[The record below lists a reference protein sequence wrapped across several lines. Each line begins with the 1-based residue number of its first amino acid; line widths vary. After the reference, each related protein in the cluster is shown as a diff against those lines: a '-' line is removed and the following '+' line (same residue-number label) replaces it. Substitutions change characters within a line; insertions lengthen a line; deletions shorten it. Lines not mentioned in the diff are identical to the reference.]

1 MPSNIKIDKTP
12 PIELKDKELNSPD
25 TKQVEIKRQNIDNIK
40 IDSDDLGKAQRTL
53 EQKFL
58 KSQQEEQIDQTV
70 LNKDTLKEK
79 DKKGLIQKLTKDEL
93 EKIKEATNEV
103 LAQLNIQLDF
113 EIDKTLG
120 KVIVKVINKETGKVI
135 RQIPP
140 EEMLKIAKRMEEM
153 SGILIDKWS

>member
-1 MPSNIKIDKTP
+1 MSNNIKINQIP

-25 TKQVEIKRQNIDNIK
+25 TKQVEIKRQNIENIK
-40 IDSDDLGKAQRTL
+40 IDSDDLKKGQRTL
-53 EQKFL
+53 EQKL
-58 KSQQEEQIDQTV
+58 QKSQLENRIDQT
-70 LNKDTLKEK
+70 LPDKDIVKEK
-79 DKKGLIQKLTKDEL
+79 DKKDLIEKLRGDEL

-120 KVIVKVINKETGKVI
+120 KIIVKVINKETGKVI

>member
-1 MPSNIKIDKTP
+1 MANNIKIDKTP

-40 IDSDDLGKAQRTL
+40 IDSDDLEKAERTL
-53 EQKFL
+53 EQKLL
-58 KSQQEEQIDQTV
+58 KSQQENRIDQTV
-70 LNKDTLKEK
+70 PTKDILKEK